1 MGGEM
6 KVLLVGGGARE
17 HAIAAAL
24 KKNPEIR
31 LYSAMKNRNP
41 GITRLSKEVSNHD
54 EMDVQKTVAY
64 AEKAGVDYAF
74 VGPEAPLA
82 AGTAD
87 SLGKSGIP
95 CIGPKAAL
103 ARIES
108 DKEFMRGLLDKYK
121 IPCNLG
127 YRAFDS
133 AEDAFNYIDEIGDG
147 IAVKPVGLTGGKGVK
162 VVGEQLKDASEAK
175 RYVKEVIEG
184 GIGGGTVIIEEKA
197 VGEEFTLQAF
207 VDGDN
212 VALMPAVQD
221 HKRAY
226 EGDTGHNTGGM
237 GSYSDSDHLLPFV
250 KNSVYEEA
258 GSVIKKT
265 VRALK
270 KEMGEEYKGILYG
283 QFMLGRELKVIEFN
297 CRFGDPEAMNVLSI
311 IDSDL
316 GDVCESIVD
325 GSLGKVSFENKATV
339 CKYVAPEG
347 YGISSKSGQ
356 RLAVDE
362 KGISDLGALLYYAAV
377 NEEGSQIFTT
387 TSRSVGIVGLA
398 DTIDEA
404 ESICEEAIGHVSGEH
419 IYHRS
424 DIGTSGLIERKLE
437 RMKELQ

>member
-17 HAIAAAL
+17 HAIAVAL
-24 KKNPEIR
+24 KRNPDIL
-31 LYSAMKNRNP
+31 LYAVMKNRNP
-41 GITRLSKEVSNHD
+41 GIIRLSEEVSNHD

-82 AGTAD
+82 TGTAD
-87 SLGKSGIP
+87 ELEKIGVP

-108 DKEFMRGLLDKYK
+108 DKEFMRGLLDKHG

-127 YRAFDS
+127 HMTFDS
-133 AEDAFNYIDEIGDG
+133 VSDASYYLDEIGYDV
-147 IAVKPVGLTGGKGVK
+147 AVKPVGLTGGKGVK
-162 VVGEQLKDASEAK
+162 VMGEQLDGVIEAK
-175 RYVKEVIEG
+175 KYVREVIEG
-184 GIGGGTVIIEEKA
+184 GIGGGKVIIEEKA
-197 VGEEFTLQAF
+197 VGEEFTLMAF
-207 VDGDN
+207 VDGKN
-212 VALMPAVQD
+212 IALMPAVQD

-237 GSYSDSDHLLPFV
+237 GSYSASDHLLPFV
-250 KNSVYEEA
+250 PKSVYEEA

-270 KEMGEEYKGILYG
+270 EETGEEYKGILYG

-311 IDSDL
+311 LGSDM
-316 GDVCESIVD
+316 GGVCESIID
-325 GSLGKVSFENKATV
+325 SSIGKVSFGKKATV
-339 CKYVAPEG
+339 CKYVVPVG
-347 YGISSKSGQ
+347 YGTRSKSGQ
-356 RLAVDE
+356 RLEVDE
-362 KGISDLGALLYYAAV
+362 ERISNMGAHLYYAAV
-377 NEEGSQIFTT
+377 NEEAGRIFTT

-398 DTIDEA
+398 DTIVKA
-404 ESICEEAIGHVSGEH
+404 ESICEEAIGHISGEH
-419 IYHRS
+419 IYHRR
-424 DIGTSGLIERKLE
+424 DIGTAGLIERKLE